1 MNDRKIVLE
10 CRNLVKTYSFGETRV
25 EVLKGVNLR
34 VYEGEI
40 IVIMGPSGS
49 GKTTLLSILGTLE
62 RPTSGEVIIAGTDV
76 TKLSEEE
83 LTRFR
88 LERLGFVFQTYNL
101 LRNLTAVE
109 NVMFPMLVSG
119 SYTFKEAREKAFEL
133 LKLVGLEKHADKYP
147 GQLSGGQQQR
157 VAIARALAND
167 PEIIFM
173 DEPTGNL
180 DAKSSARILSLIK
193 ILNEIY
199 AQTFMIV
206 THNPELTVFASRVIY
221 IRDGTVYNN
230 PPSDLFQK
238 SVKQEMEESRRKL
251 SAILESQHK
260 ILEIDARNLYR
271 RAKTGQLDEEELK
284 ALLQKLEKRHMLF
297 QKFRN
302 TSYLNS

>member
-25 EVLKGVNLR
+25 EVLKGINLR

-101 LRNLTAVE
+101 LRILTAVE